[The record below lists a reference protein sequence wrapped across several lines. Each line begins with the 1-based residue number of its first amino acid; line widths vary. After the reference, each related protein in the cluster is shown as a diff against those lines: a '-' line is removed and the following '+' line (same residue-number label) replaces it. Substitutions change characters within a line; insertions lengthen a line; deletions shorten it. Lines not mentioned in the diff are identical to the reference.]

1 MNFGVICELNPLHK
15 GHKYLFD
22 ICKKNG
28 DGLICAMSG
37 SFTQRGDFAVYNKF
51 ERAQTAIKNGAD
63 LVIEIPTLCTIQSA
77 QGYAKSGV
85 KILESTG
92 ICDCL
97 AFGAE
102 TDDIAQLKA
111 VSQKIKDC
119 DEQII
124 QALSSGVS
132 YPAARQSAVNS
143 PLLETP
149 NNILAIEYLTYTK
162 LDAMAVKR
170 LGKGHD
176 SDDINY
182 SASEI
187 RKHLDKDEICTLKRC
202 ERAVL
207 YKLRNMTSEDFLK
220 IEDVS
225 EGLENRIEKCV
236 KEATSLDG
244 LYDAIK
250 TKRYTHSRI
259 RRIVLR
265 AFLGI
270 TRDMPSQPEY
280 LRILAF
286 NERGRE
292 MLAQMKKTAE
302 LPIITKY
309 ANITNEHIKEL
320 FDLEC
325 KFTDIYNLG
334 LKTPLPCGEEQRSK
348 VIIL

>member
-22 ICKKNG
+22 ICKNNG

-37 SFTQRGDFAVYNKF
+37 NFTQRSDFAVYNKF
-51 ERAQTAIKNGAD
+51 ERAEAAIKNGAD

-187 RKHLDKDEICTLKRC
+187 RKHLDKDEICTLERC

-236 KEATSLDG
+236 KEATSLDS

-309 ANITNEHIKEL
+309 ANITNEYIKEL

>member
-22 ICKKNG
+22 ICKNNG

-37 SFTQRGDFAVYNKF
+37 NFTQRGDFAVYNKF

-63 LVIEIPTLCTIQSA
+63 LVIEIPALCTIQSA

-92 ICDCL
+92 ICDRL

-111 VSQKIKDC
+111 VSKKIKDC

-187 RKHLDKDEICTLKRC
+187 RKHLDKDEICTLERC

-309 ANITNEHIKEL
+309 ANITNEYIKEL

>member
-63 LVIEIPTLCTIQSA
+63 LVIEIPALCTIQSA

-85 KILESTG
+85 KILEATG

-162 LDAMAVKR
+162 LNSLAVKR

-187 RKHLDKDEICTLKRC
+187 RKHLDKDEICTLEHC

>member
-37 SFTQRGDFAVYNKF
+37 NFTQRGDFAVYNKF

-63 LVIEIPTLCTIQSA
+63 LVIEIPALCTIQSA

-97 AFGAE
+97 VFGAE

-162 LDAMAVKR
+162 LNSLAVKR

-187 RKHLDKDEICTLKRC
+187 RKHLDKDEICTLERC

-309 ANITNEHIKEL
+309 ANITNEYIKEL

>member
-37 SFTQRGDFAVYNKF
+37 NFTQRGDFAVYKKF

-63 LVIEIPTLCTIQSA
+63 LVIEIPALCTIQSA

-176 SDDINY
+176 TDDLEY

-187 RKHLDKDEICTLKRC
+187 RKHLDKDEICTLERC

-265 AFLGI
+265 GFLGI

-309 ANITNEHIKEL
+309 ANITNEYIKEL

>member
-37 SFTQRGDFAVYNKF
+37 NFTQRGDFAVYNKF

-63 LVIEIPTLCTIQSA
+63 LVIEIPALCTIQSA

-92 ICDCL
+92 VCDCL

-187 RKHLDKDEICTLKRC
+187 RKHLDKDEICTLERC

-292 MLAQMKKTAE
+292 MLAQMKKTAK

-309 ANITNEHIKEL
+309 ANITNEYIKEL

>member
-63 LVIEIPTLCTIQSA
+63 LVIEIPALCTIQSA

-187 RKHLDKDEICTLKRC
+187 RKHLDKDEICTLERC

-309 ANITNEHIKEL
+309 ANITNEYIKEL

>member
-28 DGLICAMSG
+28 NGLICAMSG
-37 SFTQRGDFAVYNKF
+37 NFTQRGDFAVYNKF

-63 LVIEIPTLCTIQSA
+63 LVIEIPALCTIQSA
-77 QGYAKSGV
+77 QGYAKTGV
-85 KILESTG
+85 KILEATG

-187 RKHLDKDEICTLKRC
+187 RKHLDKDEICTLERC

-309 ANITNEHIKEL
+309 ANITNEYIKEL

>member
-28 DGLICAMSG
+28 NGLICAMSG

-63 LVIEIPTLCTIQSA
+63 LVIEIPALCTIQSA

-85 KILESTG
+85 KILEATG

-187 RKHLDKDEICTLKRC
+187 RKHLDKDEICTLERC

-236 KEATSLDG
+236 KDATSLDG

-292 MLAQMKKTAE
+292 MLAQMKKTAD

-309 ANITNEHIKEL
+309 ANITNEYIKEL

>member
-22 ICKKNG
+22 VCKKDG

-37 SFTQRGDFAVYNKF
+37 NFTQRGDFAVYNKF
-51 ERAQTAIKNGAD
+51 ERAENAIKNGAD
-63 LVIEIPTLCTIQSA
+63 LVIEIPALCTIQSA

-85 KILESTG
+85 KILEATG

-102 TDDIAQLKA
+102 TDDIAELKA

-119 DEQII
+119 DEQITEE
-124 QALSSGVS
+124 LSKGIS
-132 YPAARQSAVNS
+132 YPAARQNAVNS
-143 PLLETP
+143 PLLKTP

-162 LDAMAVKR
+162 LNAMAVKR
-170 LGKGHD
+170 IGKGHD
-176 SDDINY
+176 TDDIDY

-187 RKHLDKDEICTLKRC
+187 RKHLDKDEICTLEHC
-202 ERAVL
+202 EKAIL
-207 YKLRNMTSEDFLK
+207 YKLRNMSSQDFLR

-225 EGLENRIEKCV
+225 EGLENRIEKCARS
-236 KEATSLDG
+236 ATTLDE
-244 LYDAIK
+244 LYDGIK

-309 ANITNEHIKEL
+309 SNIKDNRIKEL
-320 FDLEC
+320 FELEC

-348 VIIL
+348 TRIV

>member
-22 ICKKNG
+22 ICKNNG

-37 SFTQRGDFAVYNKF
+37 NFTQRGDFAVYNKF

-63 LVIEIPTLCTIQSA
+63 LVIEIPALCTIQSA

-102 TDDIAQLKA
+102 TNDIAQLKA

-187 RKHLDKDEICTLKRC
+187 RKHLDKDEICTLERC

-236 KEATSLDG
+236 KEATSLDS

-270 TRDMPSQPEY
+270 TRNMPSQPEY

-292 MLAQMKKTAE
+292 MLAQMKKTAD

-309 ANITNEHIKEL
+309 ANITNEYIKEL

-325 KFTDIYNLG
+325 KFTDIYNLA